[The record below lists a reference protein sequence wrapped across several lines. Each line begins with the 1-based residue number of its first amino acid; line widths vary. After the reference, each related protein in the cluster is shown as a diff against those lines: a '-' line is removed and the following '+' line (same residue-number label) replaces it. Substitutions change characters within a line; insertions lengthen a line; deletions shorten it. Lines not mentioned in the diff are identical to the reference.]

1 VTTPRTN
8 DLTVFSLELGGGGY
22 LLEISEQKDTGSLD
36 SWCTARVFR
45 LYEVG
50 NFNRADPIRTI
61 AEGKPA
67 FVLGGVGAFGPAM
80 VSQAIGFLVFLAI
93 MMALAVGFA

>member
-67 FVLGGVGAFGPAM
+67 FVLGALDQIMSTAATAVSMHRFKASDGAA
-80 VSQAIGFLVFLAI
+80 SA
-93 MMALAVGFA
+93 